1 MIEVSKSYI
10 HWNYFLALEK
20 DLETIARYIEFI
32 EHNFK
37 TYSIELAHLLL
48 AASSEIDVV
57 MKELSSIVSPDEKA
71 NNIDDYRQIIKT
83 KKPELINEVVYIS
96 RYGLEFS
103 PWTNWNRDQ
112 NPYWW
117 KSYNNVKHERNLY
130 YNEANL
136 ENVLKSLGAL
146 LITNFYYYRARYE
159 KEKGFLPEPKI
170 ITGNL
175 EPASN
180 LIKLKSEYYYDNVVV

>member
-1 MIEVSKSYI
+1 MIEVSKSHI
-10 HWNYFLALEK
+10 HWNYFLALEN

-32 EHNFK
+32 ECNFK

-57 MKELSSIVSPDEKA
+57 MKELCSIISPDEKA
-71 NNIDDYRQIIKT
+71 SNIDDYRQVIKT
-83 KKPELINEVVYIS
+83 KKPELINEKVYIS
-96 RYGLEFS
+96 RYGIEFP
-103 PWTNWNRDQ
+103 PWDNWNRDD

-117 KSYNNVKHERNLY
+117 KSYNHVKHQRNLY

-146 LITNFYYYRARYE
+146 LITNFYYYRAQYE
-159 KEKGFLPEPKI
+159 KEKGFPPEPKT
-170 ITGNL
+170 ITNNL

-180 LIKLKSEYYYDNVVV
+180 LIKLKDEYYYSRVVY